1 MWFGFKKVEQIMVGV
16 HHLQFETVWNA
27 LSWDWLNYW
36 WKGQLIMHLD
46 QEEGEGIEE
55 KNE

>member
-1 MWFGFKKVEQIMVGV
+1 MVGV